1 MGKINLWE
9 MLEMWKKECKF
20 VELSY
25 EVSPETPHWSGFP
38 AMSVAMPFDYS
49 AGFRVH
55 EFTLVSQYGTH
66 VDAPLH
72 FVPGTRG
79 LHEITAEEMILPLCV
94 VDISK
99 KVAENVDYAATEQD
113 IRDWESQ
120 YGQIPENAFVALRSD
135 WSKRSDMD
143 NYDAEGNKYYP
154 GWALDALEF
163 LVEQRNVA
171 AVGHETSDTDAAAD
185 SVKHGYICETY
196 ILEQGCYQIELMR
209 NLSEVPPVGSVI
221 FCGFPKA
228 KDASGFTARCIAV
241 CSKD

>member
-66 VDAPLH
+66 VDSPLH

-79 LHEITAEEMILPLCV
+79 LHEITAAFRAKCV
-94 VDISK
+94 
-99 KVAENVDYAATEQD
+99 
-113 IRDWESQ
+113 
-120 YGQIPENAFVALRSD
+120 
-135 WSKRSDMD
+135 
-143 NYDAEGNKYYP
+143 
-154 GWALDALEF
+154 
-163 LVEQRNVA
+163 
-171 AVGHETSDTDAAAD
+171 
-185 SVKHGYICETY
+185 
-196 ILEQGCYQIELMR
+196 
-209 NLSEVPPVGSVI
+209 
-221 FCGFPKA
+221 
-228 KDASGFTARCIAV
+228 
-241 CSKD
+241 